1 MDFVYPMKIFSN
13 IQTSHVAGI
22 SRVMSS
28 FGEYVRSTRSGE
40 DIQLVC
46 VSIDK
51 EGAGKTE
58 WRTEQDKG
66 NTLLIYGGTLPD
78 FGEVISKARYL
89 DDVRDAYAPLTEA
102 FRQKLKEEAPDVVLV
117 NGTYIVP
124 WCLVMA
130 ARSLRLPVVL
140 YYHGSLSKETEHWED
155 AAARRMLRRMEA
167 SFDRADIKYLF
178 PSELIKE
185 YVEREVFCHPIYRNH
200 AVVLPN
206 PIPEAFFRARRR
218 TNKHRIGFI
227 GRWTRIK
234 NTAFLVR
241 FVEINRKAGEPFD
254 IYVLTDPASRKNAVR
269 ILHDRVHFVRP
280 RARSSDLAAF
290 YGRMSAVICPS
301 HFETY
306 GNVAQEAVAGG
317 TPAYVSANMGV
328 AEVFR
333 KVGLEE
339 LVVDF
344 SKPREVFK
352 ALRDSEHVHI
362 DRTARRALRKAAGAP
377 AVHRKLLDYLRV

>member
-1 MDFVYPMKIFSN
+1 
-13 IQTSHVAGI
+13 
-22 SRVMSS
+22 MSS
-28 FGEYVRSTRSGE
+28 FGEYIRSGRNSE
-40 DIQLVC
+40 DIELVC
-46 VSIDK
+46 ISLDK
-51 EGAGKTE
+51 EATGEVE
-58 WRTEQDKG
+58 WRTEREKG
-66 NTLLIYGGTLPD
+66 NTLLMYGGVLPD
-78 FGEVISKARYL
+78 FGEVIRTAHYL

-102 FRQKLKEEAPDVVLV
+102 LRQKLKEEAPDVVLV
-117 NGTYIVP
+117 NGTYVVP

-140 YYHGSLSKETEHWED
+140 YYHGSLTKETEHWED
-155 AAARRMLRRMEA
+155 AHARRMLRRMEA
-167 SFDRADIKYLF
+167 SFDRADIKFLF
-178 PSELIKE
+178 PSELIKK
-185 YVEREVFCHPIYRNH
+185 YVEREIFCRPLHRTH
-200 AVVLPN
+200 VVVLPN

-218 TNKHRIGFI
+218 TSKHRIGFV

-254 IYVLTDPASRKNAVR
+254 IYVLTDPGSRKNAVR

-290 YGRMSAVICPS
+290 YGRMSAIICPS

-306 GNVAQEAVAGG
+306 GNVAQESVAAG

-362 DRTARRALRKAAGAP
+362 GRTARRALRKAAGAP
-377 AVHRKLLDYLRV
+377 VVHKKLLDYLRA